1 MSLDATFAALADPTR
16 RAILARLAG
25 GEASV
30 GELASPFAISLPAIS
45 RHLRVLE
52 DARLIRREKDAQRR
66 RCRLAP
72 EPLHE
77 AADWIEQYRKFWEG
91 RFDALASYL
100 DEMKRSEE
108 SHVGDA
114 RPKRHKSKKRRR
126 T

>member
-16 RAILARLAG
+16 RAILARRAG
-25 GEASV
+25 SEASV
-30 GELASPFAISLPAIS
+30 GELAQPFAISLPAVS

-91 RFDALASYL
+91 RFDALATYL

-108 SHVGDA
+108 THAGNA
-114 RPKRHKSKKRRR
+114 RPKRRKSKKRRR